1 MSNDEKAELLKL
13 ASRVLFHSDNII
25 KNVLAVLDSTDKTEQ
40 TIHLRL
46 ILEAIGQFEFAL
58 ERLAKL
64 AQSKI
69 DRLVN

>member
-13 ASRVLFHSDNII
+13 ASRVLFHADDII
-25 KNVLAVLDSTDKTEQ
+25 KNVLAVLDSTDKTKQ